1 MNLDE
6 IENPR
11 ISVLCIEADQEDRPL
26 NATLH
31 LLMAGTD
38 YGHPMKA

>member
-6 IENPR
+6 IEDPR
-11 ISVLCIEADQEDRPL
+11 ISVHREADQEDRPL